1 MRWFYSNAYTAQFV
15 IEKERV
21 FTKNSNLPH
30 GHGELQL
37 NKFEPF
43 PKNPPISKV
52 FREIGYADELGSGM
66 RNTNMY
72 TKLYSGGTPIFVEDN
87 IFEIVIPMGSVA
99 KLQVGPEETS
109 KEIKETNKEIEKTS
123 KETSKEIEET
133 GKEIIQKIGKEICNK
148 IIDILEM
155 RPEIAVKEVAQI
167 MDMSVSGVRYHIEK
181 MKKAGI
187 IEHIGSTKKGKWVVH
202 K

>member
-1 MRWFYSNAYTAQFV
+1 MREIISNILAHRDYSNAYTAQFV
-15 IEKERV
+15 IERDKI

-30 GHGELQL
+30 GYGELQL

-66 RNTNMY
+66 RNTNKY

-87 IFEIVIPMGSVA
+87 IFEIVIPMDNVA
-99 KLQVGPEETS
+99 TLQVGPEETN
-109 KEIKETNKEIEKTS
+109 KETNKEISNRIINMMEEK
-123 KETSKEIEET
+123 
-133 GKEIIQKIGKEICNK
+133 
-148 IIDILEM
+148 
-155 RPEIAVKEVAQI
+155 PEIVINEVAEI
-167 MDMSVSGVRYHIEK
+167 LKMSIGGVRYHINK
-181 MKKAGI
+181 MKKAGM
-187 IEHIGSTKKGKWVVH
+187 IEHIGSTKKGRWIVH